1 MSKPTVAHEHSSPKS
16 KSHAC
21 CGGDHTKARKAQPG
35 QTEQAVP
42 SNDPRHEHAHQAGG
56 HSGCCGGGKASR

>member
-21 CGGDHTKARKAQPG
+21 CGGDHTKARVRLNRPCRPMIPSMSTPIK
-35 QTEQAVP
+35 QAATRAVAAVA
-42 SNDPRHEHAHQAGG
+42 RRAG
-56 HSGCCGGGKASR
+56 S